1 MFGGEMSGIMIKLV
15 FIGAGAG
22 ENPWFD
28 QVSKE
33 CQIPNINIEIVQGT
47 SESLDA
53 EEKKFS
59 ELLGQ
64 VRQCNLL
71 IVDNHGSSKY
81 FNKFDR
87 LIEAAKEY
95 GIPTFIGSSLPEEM
109 KDFRHLFPF
118 PDVDFDYIHACIE
131 LGGRENTKGLVL
143 WACRTFGDGN
153 VEVPPLQYPPTEGF
167 YHPSIPEEYDYSTH
181 MKRIDPEKPT
191 AGILIHQFYY
201 IRKNLLA
208 VNALIEAL
216 EAKGM
221 NALPFFLV
229 TSPNATTGAIGIRRL
244 VDQYLMRDGKPIID
258 VLIINMSFSQISL
271 SDPNDGTKIEPIYN
285 FFKDLNVPLL
295 QTISMFRSYDTWYND
310 DQGLSV
316 MEISSGVIWPEFDAQ
331 IITIP
336 LATTGEHEGR
346 KNMALPIP
354 RRPERIADMA
364 LRWSILKRT
373 PVQDRKV
380 AILLY
385 QYTGEMDALGDAA
398 GLDTPLSVIRILQ
411 RLKEEGY
418 TVTDIPESGN
428 DLINEMLSGLTNDI
442 RYISDEQ
449 MKERAAGTVSA
460 ALYQQWFDKIPG
472 KNQAKISDD
481 WGKAPGTMF
490 EINGELCI
498 PGILKGNIFIGIQPP
513 RGYFE
518 QVESMIHS
526 TDLVMPHHYIAY
538 YRWMKHIFGAQV
550 VVHMGTHGTLEW
562 LPGKGNAMSEEC
574 YPDLVFEDM
583 PHVSPYIINDPG
595 EMVEVK
601 RRSWAAVLDHL
612 PPAMMRA
619 EGYDDLAQL
628 DIILQEFL
636 RARGSGEA
644 QKADELAEEIWEIV
658 IASNLTNDL
667 GLHTDAGKEEIAGN
681 AERLYDYICEVR
693 DAIIKDG
700 LHIFGLP
707 PVNERFCE
715 MLYALTRLEN
725 GKTPSLR
732 ESIAGAMSLSL
743 RELMDNPSGF
753 NTQHDMTNG
762 ALVDLIDERSQSLIN
777 IMAGCGYER
786 EAALAAIRS
795 EYGNS
800 ADTLE
805 TCAAFI
811 CDDLVSRLDRTTDEI
826 TNMVRGF
833 DGGYIPPGPSGDPTR
848 GNAHLLP
855 TGRNA
860 YSIDPA
866 SIPTPAAWNT
876 GKNLAD
882 QMIERYVKEKGEY
895 PKRVGIV
902 IWATD
907 TMRTGGDDI
916 AYLFWLMGLRPVWS
930 DRGGAVTGLEVIP
943 AKELRRPR
951 IDVTLRISGLFR
963 DTFPG
968 LVHMIDEGVEII
980 ASLDESDDVNF
991 LAAHLKQDLL
1001 EKLKEGLSQQ
1011 EARDQ
1016 ALIRIFGDPPG
1027 NHGIGVGEV
1036 VHASAWKE
1044 RKDLADAYTTWGA
1057 HAYGRKFRGEK
1068 VPELFRQQFGRLD
1081 ATVKNRVSREFDIL
1095 DIDDDYQALGGMN
1108 ACVKTFGNKDPVS
1121 IIGEASDPK
1130 NVKTRLLDEE
1140 IRFIFRSRILNP
1152 RWIEGLKP
1160 HGFRGVQ
1167 EIMNTIEYTFGWD
1180 VTSDA
1185 VDDWEYQACAEHF
1198 LFNEE
1203 NRQWIEENNPYALHS
1218 MAGRLLE
1225 AHERGFWDTDDET
1238 IRKLQEI
1245 YLETED
1251 YFERTGEDQHE

>member
-1 MFGGEMSGIMIKLV
+1 MGAERIQKALFSGH
-15 FIGAGAG
+15 AG
-22 ENPWFD
+22 
-28 QVSKE
+28 
-33 CQIPNINIEIVQGT
+33 
-47 SESLDA
+47 L
-53 EEKKFS
+53 
-59 ELLGQ
+59 
-64 VRQCNLL
+64 
-71 IVDNHGSSKY
+71 
-81 FNKFDR
+81 
-87 LIEAAKEY
+87 
-95 GIPTFIGSSLPEEM
+95 
-109 KDFRHLFPF
+109 
-118 PDVDFDYIHACIE
+118 
-131 LGGRENTKGLVL
+131 
-143 WACRTFGDGN
+143 FGDRN

-191 AGILIHQFYY
+191 VGILIHQFYY

-364 LRWSILKRT
+364 LRWSVLKRT
-373 PVQDRKV
+373 PVRDRKV

-490 EINGELCI
+490 ETNGELCI

-538 YRWMKHIFGAQV
+538 YRWMKHVFGAQV

-762 ALVDLIDERSQSLIN
+762 ALVDLIDERSQSLID

-786 EAALAAIRS
+786 EAALAS
-795 EYGNS
+795 
-800 ADTLE
+800 
-805 TCAAFI
+805 
-811 CDDLVSRLDRTTDEI
+811 
-826 TNMVRGF
+826 
-833 DGGYIPPGPSGDPTR
+833 
-848 GNAHLLP
+848 
-855 TGRNA
+855 
-860 YSIDPA
+860 
-866 SIPTPAAWNT
+866 
-876 GKNLAD
+876 
-882 QMIERYVKEKGEY
+882 
-895 PKRVGIV
+895 
-902 IWATD
+902 
-907 TMRTGGDDI
+907 
-916 AYLFWLMGLRPVWS
+916 
-930 DRGGAVTGLEVIP
+930 
-943 AKELRRPR
+943 
-951 IDVTLRISGLFR
+951 
-963 DTFPG
+963 DTF
-968 LVHMIDEGVEII
+968 
-980 ASLDESDDVNF
+980 
-991 LAAHLKQDLL
+991 
-1001 EKLKEGLSQQ
+1001 
-1011 EARDQ
+1011 
-1016 ALIRIFGDPPG
+1016 
-1027 NHGIGVGEV
+1027 
-1036 VHASAWKE
+1036 
-1044 RKDLADAYTTWGA
+1044 
-1057 HAYGRKFRGEK
+1057 
-1068 VPELFRQQFGRLD
+1068 
-1081 ATVKNRVSREFDIL
+1081 
-1095 DIDDDYQALGGMN
+1095 
-1108 ACVKTFGNKDPVS
+1108 
-1121 IIGEASDPK
+1121 
-1130 NVKTRLLDEE
+1130 
-1140 IRFIFRSRILNP
+1140 
-1152 RWIEGLKP
+1152 
-1160 HGFRGVQ
+1160 
-1167 EIMNTIEYTFGWD
+1167 
-1180 VTSDA
+1180 
-1185 VDDWEYQACAEHF
+1185 
-1198 LFNEE
+1198 
-1203 NRQWIEENNPYALHS
+1203 
-1218 MAGRLLE
+1218 
-1225 AHERGFWDTDDET
+1225 
-1238 IRKLQEI
+1238 
-1245 YLETED
+1245 
-1251 YFERTGEDQHE
+1251 

>member
-1 MFGGEMSGIMIKLV
+1 MRIV
-15 FIGAGAG
+15 FIGAGTG
-22 ENPWFD
+22 ENPWLTLAARESPPAGMT
-28 QVSKE
+28 VG
-33 CQIPNINIEIVQGT
+33 IVQAA
-47 SESLDA
+47 SEPLDM
-53 EEKKFS
+53 EEKRFAG
-59 ELLGQ
+59 LLDNLQ
-64 VRQCNLL
+64 QCDLL
-71 IVDNHGSSKY
+71 IVSSHGSSGY
-81 FNKFDR
+81 FKKFDR
-87 LIEAAKEY
+87 LIAAVKEY
-95 GIPTFIGSSLPEEM
+95 SIPTFVGSSVPEEM
-109 KDFRHLFPF
+109 KDFRNLFPF
-118 PDVDFDYIHACIE
+118 SDEDYDYVHACTE
-131 LGGRENTKGLVL
+131 LGGRENTRSLVL
-143 WACRTFGDGN
+143 WACKTIGGCR
-153 VEVPPLQYPPTEGF
+153 VELPSLQYPPTEGF
-167 YHPSIPEEYDYSTH
+167 YHPTLPDIHDPAAH
-181 MKRIDPEKPT
+181 MSRIDPDKPT
-191 AGILIHQFYY
+191 AGILIPQFYY
-201 IRKNLLA
+201 VRKNLIA
-208 VNALIEAL
+208 VDTLVAAV
-216 EAKGM
+216 EAKGL
-221 NALPFFLV
+221 NTLPFFLV
-229 TSPNATTGAIGIRRL
+229 TSPNAITGSIGIRRFIE
-244 VDQYLMRDGKPIID
+244 QYLLRDGKAIID
-258 VLIINMSFSQISL
+258 VLIVNMGFSQISL
-271 SDPNDGTKIEPIYN
+271 SDPNDGTKMDPIYN
-285 FFKDLNVPLL
+285 FFADLNVPLL

-310 DQGLSV
+310 DQGLSP
-316 MEISSGVIWPEFDAQ
+316 MEISYGVIWPEFDAQ
-331 IITIP
+331 IIAIP
-336 LATTGEHEGR
+336 LATTGEHDGQ

-354 RRPERIADMA
+354 RRPERIADMTR
-364 LRWSILKRT
+364 RWAELKRT
-373 PVQDRKV
+373 PVQERKV

-385 QYTGEMDALGDAA
+385 QYTGEMEALGDAG
-398 GLDTPLSVIRILQ
+398 GLDTPQSVIKILQ

-418 TVTDIPESGN
+418 TVRDIPENGN
-428 DLINEMLSGLTNDI
+428 DLIHEMIAGLTNDT

-449 MKERAAGTVSA
+449 MKERAAGTVGA
-460 ALYQQWFDKIPG
+460 TLYRQWFDKIPE
-472 KNQAKISDD
+472 KNRIKISAD
-481 WGKAPGTMF
+481 WGEAPGTLF
-490 EINGELCI
+490 ETGGELCI

-526 TDLVMPHHYIAY
+526 TDLVMPHHYVAY
-538 YRWMKHIFGAQV
+538 YRWMKNVFGAHAV
-550 VVHMGTHGTLEW
+550 IHMGTHGTLEW

-583 PHVSPYIINDPG
+583 PHISPYIINDPG

-601 RRSWAAVLDHL
+601 RRSWAAVLNHL

-619 EGYDDLAQL
+619 EGYGDLAQL
-628 DIILQEFL
+628 DSILQEFL
-636 RARGSGEA
+636 RAKRGGEV
-644 QKADELAEEIWEIV
+644 QKAGELAGEIREIV
-658 IASNLTNDL
+658 LARNLTNDL
-667 GLHTDAGKEEIAGN
+667 GLPVDAGQEEIARN

-707 PVNERFCE
+707 PQGERFPE
-715 MLYALTRLEN
+715 MIYALTRLEN

-732 ESIAGAMSLSL
+732 ESIARAMSLSL

-753 NTQHDMTNG
+753 SAQHGMTNG
-762 ALVDLIDERSQSLIN
+762 ALVDQIDERSQHLIAM
-777 IMAGCGYER
+777 IAGCGYDR
-786 EAALAAIRS
+786 EGALAAIRT
-795 EYGNS
+795 EYGNN
-800 ADTLE
+800 AGALE

-811 CDDLVSRLDRTTDEI
+811 CGDLAGRLDRTTDEI
-826 TNMVRGF
+826 ANMVRGL

-866 SIPTPAAWNT
+866 SIPTPAAWKT

-882 QMIERYVKEKGEY
+882 QMIERYIKVKGEY
-895 PKRVGIV
+895 PQRVGIV
-902 IWATD
+902 VWATD

-916 AYLFWLMGLRPVWS
+916 AYLFWLMGLKPVWS

-943 AKELRRPR
+943 AKDLGRPR

-980 ASLDESDDVNF
+980 ASLDESEAINY
-991 LAAHLKQDLL
+991 LAAHLKQDML
-1001 EKLKEGLSQQ
+1001 EQLKAGLPEQV
-1011 EARDQ
+1011 ARDQ

-1027 NHGIGVGEV
+1027 NHGCGVGEV

-1044 RKDLADAYTTWGA
+1044 RKDLADTYTTWGA
-1057 HAYGRKFRGEK
+1057 HAYGRKFRGKK

-1095 DIDDDYQALGGMN
+1095 DVDDDYQILGGMN
-1108 ACVKTFGNKDPVS
+1108 ACVKAYGNKYPVS
-1121 IIGEASDPK
+1121 VIGEASDPK
-1130 NVKTRLLDEE
+1130 NVKTRLLEEE
-1140 IRFIFRSRILNP
+1140 IRFVFRSRILNP

-1185 VDDWEYQACAEHF
+1185 IDDWEYQACAEHF
-1198 LFNEE
+1198 LFEEE
-1203 NRQWIEENNPYALHS
+1203 NRQWIEENNPYALHN

-1238 IRKLQEI
+1238 IQKLQEI

-1251 YFERTGEDQHE
+1251 YFERMGEEMP

>member
-1 MFGGEMSGIMIKLV
+1 MSEIRMRLV
-15 FIGAGAG
+15 FVGAGTG
-22 ENPWFD
+22 ENPWLN
-28 QVSKE
+28 QAAKE
-33 CQIPNINIEIVQGT
+33 CKIPNINIEIVQSA

-53 EEKKFS
+53 EENKFS
-59 ELLGQ
+59 EILGQ
-64 VRQCNLL
+64 VQECNLL
-71 IVDNHGSSKY
+71 VLDNHGSSGY
-81 FNKFDR
+81 FKKFDR
-87 LIEAAKEY
+87 LVAAAKEH

-109 KDFRHLFPF
+109 KDFRSFFPF
-118 PDVDFDYIHACIE
+118 PDAEYDYVHACIE
-131 LGGRENTKGLVL
+131 LGGIENTRGLVL
-143 WACRTFGDGN
+143 WACKTFGDGN

-167 YHPSIPEEYDYSTH
+167 YHPSFSDTYDFSTH

-191 AGILIHQFYY
+191 VGILIHQFYY

-208 VNALIEAL
+208 VDALIAAL

-221 NALPFFLV
+221 NALAFFLV
-229 TSPNATTGAIGIRRL
+229 TSPNATTGSIGIRRFIE
-244 VDQYLMRDGKPIID
+244 QYLIRDGKPVID

-271 SDPNDGTKIEPIYN
+271 SDPNDGTKTEPIYN
-285 FFKDLNVPLL
+285 FFMDLNVPLL

-336 LATTGEHEGR
+336 LAANGEHEGR
-346 KNMALPIP
+346 RNIALPIP

-364 LRWSILKRT
+364 LRWSMLKRT
-373 PVQDRKV
+373 PVKDRKV
-380 AILLY
+380 ALLLY
-385 QYTGEMDALGDAA
+385 QYTGEMEALGDAG
-398 GLDTPLSVIRILQ
+398 GLDTPQSVVEILH
-411 RLKEEGY
+411 RLKREGY

-428 DLINEMLSGLTNDI
+428 DLIHEMFAGLTNDT

-449 MKERAAGTVSA
+449 MKERAAGTVSSE
-460 ALYQQWFDKIPG
+460 LYRQWFEKIPRKNQDKIT
-472 KNQAKISDD
+472 AD
-481 WGKAPGTMF
+481 WGEAPGTMF
-490 EINGELCI
+490 ETKGDLCI
-498 PGILKGNIFIGIQPP
+498 PGIRKGNIFIGIQPP

-538 YRWMKHIFGAQV
+538 YRWMKNVFGAHV

-583 PHVSPYIINDPG
+583 PHISPYIINDPG

-601 RRSWAAVLDHL
+601 RRSWAAVLAHL
-612 PPAMMRA
+612 PPVMMRA
-619 EGYDDLAQL
+619 EGYGDLAQL
-628 DIILQEFL
+628 DSILQEFL
-636 RARGSGEA
+636 RAKRSGEA
-644 QKADELAEEIWEIV
+644 QKADELTEEIRDIV
-658 IASNLTNDL
+658 IARNLTNDL
-667 GLHTDAGKEEIAGN
+667 GLPADAEKEEIARN

-700 LHIFGLP
+700 LHIFGLA
-707 PVNERFCE
+707 PVDERFRE
-715 MLYALTRLEN
+715 MIYALTRLEN

-732 ESIAGAMSLSL
+732 ESIASAMSLSL

-753 NTQHDMTNG
+753 STQHGMTNG
-762 ALVDLIDERSQSLIN
+762 ALIDLIDERSQRLIDM
-777 IMAGCGYER
+777 MAECGYDR
-786 EAALAAIRS
+786 EAALAAIRE
-795 EYGNS
+795 EYGEG
-800 ADTLE
+800 ADDLE
-805 TCAAFI
+805 TCVAFI
-811 CDDLVSRLDRTTDEI
+811 CDDLAGRLERTTDEI
-826 TNMVRGF
+826 DNMVRGLN
-833 DGGYIPPGPSGDPTR
+833 GEYIPPGPSGDPTR

-855 TGRNA
+855 TGTNA

-866 SIPTPAAWNT
+866 SIPTHAAWNT

-895 PKRVGIV
+895 PQRVGIV
-902 IWATD
+902 VWATD

-916 AYLFWLMGLRPVWS
+916 AYLFWLMGLKPVWS

-943 AKELRRPR
+943 AKELGRPR
-951 IDVTLRISGLFR
+951 IDVILRISGLFR
-963 DTFPG
+963 DTYPG

-980 ASLDESDDVNF
+980 ASLNESEDVNF

-1001 EKLKEGLSQQ
+1001 EKLKEGISLQ

-1027 NHGIGVGEV
+1027 NHGCGVGEV
-1036 VHASAWKE
+1036 VHSSSWTE
-1044 RKDLADAYTTWGA
+1044 RKDLADTYTTWGA

-1095 DIDDDYQALGGMN
+1095 DVDDDYQILGGMN
-1108 ACVKTFGNKDPVS
+1108 ACVKAFGNKNPVS

-1225 AHERGFWDTDDET
+1225 ANERGFWDTDDET